1 METILL
7 RNGKDKGKVQTT
19 NNYVGNE
26 NYSGMKIRRP

>member
-7 RNGKDKGKVQTT
+7 RNGKDKGKAQTT
-19 NNYVGNE
+19 NLIGSE